1 MKNFLKY
8 FLASFLAIIA
18 ASMLLF
24 FITLGIV
31 AGIVSRQGKA
41 PAVKEGTTLRLK
53 LNHPVADRKTSMPA
67 LSMDLSS
74 LGLGRQTG
82 LNELLKTI
90 DKAGRDSNI
99 AGIYLELTELQTGI
113 ATIEEIRNALL
124 KFRETGKFIV
134 AFSDTYTQGAY
145 YLASAADRIYLN
157 PAGYINFTGMS
168 AEVIF
173 YKQTLEKLDIQPE
186 IIRHGEFK
194 SAVEP
199 FMYDKMSPENREQVS
214 VYLNSIWAH
223 IVSQISESRNIPVQE
238 LNEYADRLMMWSNV
252 NVEKQKL
259 VDASLYKDQVMDTL
273 NCLAS
278 SCGEEDVRIIDYDD
292 YLLVPDPDKK
302 QYSKNKIAVI
312 YASGDIVMGN
322 QSDGMIGSDGISA
335 AIRKARKDKDVK
347 AIVLR
352 VNSGGGSAL
361 ASEVIWREV
370 DLAGKVKPV
379 IASLGDVAAS
389 GGYYIVAPADTI
401 VASPVSITGSIGVF
415 ALTVNMEDFMEDK
428 LGVNVD
434 VERTNRYS
442 DFGSVFRP
450 LSADERQVMQNYV
463 DGIYTTFVGHVAEGR
478 DMPYP
483 GVDRIAEGRVW
494 SGENATELGLV
505 DLYGGLEKAIEI
517 AAEKSGIDEYRIIE
531 LPEPQ
536 DPLTLILDEL
546 TGSVKEKMLGRQLR
560 GEYARLSEISKVLG
574 NDRVQTRIPF
584 TIKVF

>member
-1 MKNFLKY
+1 M
-8 FLASFLAIIA
+8 
-18 ASMLLF
+18 
-24 FITLGIV
+24 
-31 AGIVSRQGKA
+31 
-41 PAVKEGTTLRLK
+41 
-53 LNHPVADRKTSMPA
+53 
-67 LSMDLSS
+67 
-74 LGLGRQTG
+74 
-82 LNELLKTI
+82 
-90 DKAGRDSNI
+90 
-99 AGIYLELTELQTGI
+99 
-113 ATIEEIRNALL
+113 
-124 KFRETGKFIV
+124 
-134 AFSDTYTQGAY
+134 
-145 YLASAADRIYLN
+145 
-157 PAGYINFTGMS
+157 
-168 AEVIF
+168 
-173 YKQTLEKLDIQPE
+173 
-186 IIRHGEFK
+186 
-194 SAVEP
+194 
-199 FMYDKMSPENREQVS
+199 
-214 VYLNSIWAH
+214 
-223 IVSQISESRNIPVQE
+223 
-238 LNEYADRLMMWSNV
+238 
-252 NVEKQKL
+252 
-259 VDASLYKDQVMDTL
+259 
-273 NCLAS
+273 
-278 SCGEEDVRIIDYDD
+278 
-292 YLLVPDPDKK
+292 
-302 QYSKNKIAVI
+302 
-312 YASGDIVMGN
+312 
-322 QSDGMIGSDGISA
+322 
-335 AIRKARKDKDVK
+335 
-347 AIVLR
+347 
-352 VNSGGGSAL
+352 
-361 ASEVIWREV
+361 IWREV

-560 GEYARLSEISKVLG
+560 GEYARLCEISKVLG